1 MRLRTERLTWSEMED
16 EIVALDLDESVY
28 FTGND
33 SATVLMKRLALGA
46 ATPQELAALL
56 VEQFDVDLG
65 TASLDV
71 ERFLGLLESRGLV
84 DNEGP

>member
-1 MRLRTERLTWSEMED
+1 MRLRTERLTWREIED
-16 EIVALDLDESVY
+16 EIVALDVDECVY

-33 SATVLMKRLALGA
+33 SATVLMKRLAQGA
-46 ATPQELAALL
+46 ATPQELSALL

-71 ERFLGLLESRGLV
+71 ERFLSLLESRGLV
-84 DNEGP
+84 DDKGP